1 MTHLQGVWN
10 WPHKFHLYLTLFIL
24 PLPLTNSLMDDR
36 LGNWLF
42 KNLPPYHI
50 NIWCTPCPKITF
62 IPVKIFILCG
72 SKDLSF
78 ENWIILGLE
87 FFANLK
93 QCCDNWDDSKL
104 TCLPNQTKDN
114 KCNGKVRAGPKH
126 ALLFV
131 WIMYRLRSD

>member
-1 MTHLQGVWN
+1 MGEKEILNITSLKI
-10 WPHKFHLYLTLFIL
+10 KFIALYDKKVIFKLNLHDTFAGGMKMATQISPLLNFFIL

-62 IPVKIFILCG
+62 ILVKIFILCG

-93 QCCDNWDDSKL
+93 QCCDN
-104 TCLPNQTKDN
+104 
-114 KCNGKVRAGPKH
+114 
-126 ALLFV
+126 
-131 WIMYRLRSD
+131 